1 MSQIVLCGRGGQG
14 IVFLTRLIGDIA
26 TSNGLNVISAET
38 HGMAV
43 RGGSI
48 NSCLKIGN
56 YRSSLVRWGKADFLI
71 SLDENETGNN
81 KHFLKSDGVILEN
94 STKPS
99 QPGIFRIDA
108 TGMARTL
115 GMVQLENVVAL
126 GMASSLPDFPLSP
139 DEIKQGLMTD
149 KRENVRQMN
158 IKALESGM
166 KANSGTSAS

>member
-1 MSQIVLCGRGGQG
+1 MSQLVLCGRGGQG

-26 TSNGLNVISAET
+26 TSKGLNVISAET

-56 YRSSLVRWGKADFLI
+56 YRSSLVRWGKADFVI

-81 KHFLKSDGVILEN
+81 KHYLKENGLILEN
-94 STKPS
+94 STKS
-99 QPGIFRIDA
+99 SEDGMVRIDA
-108 TGMARTL
+108 TGIARNL

-126 GMASSLPDFPLSP
+126 GKASTLPNFPLTS
-139 DEIKQGLMTD
+139 DEIKQGLMLD

-158 IKALESGM
+158 LKALELGM
-166 KANSGTSAS
+166 NP

>member
-26 TSNGLNVISAET
+26 TANGLNVISAET

-56 YRSSLVRWGKADFLI
+56 YRSSLVRWGKADFVI
-71 SLDENETGNN
+71 SLDENETGINQ
-81 KHFLKSDGVILEN
+81 HFLKPDGLILEN

-99 QPGIFRIDA
+99 ESGTFRIDA
-108 TGMARTL
+108 TGLARKL
-115 GMVQLENVVAL
+115 GMVQLENVVTL
-126 GMASSLPDFPLSP
+126 GMASGMANFPLSP
-139 DEIKQGLMTD
+139 DEIKRGLMFD
-149 KRENVRQMN
+149 KRESVRQMN
-158 IKALESGM
+158 MKALELGM
-166 KANSGTSAS
+166 KAKGSSAS

>member
-26 TSNGLNVISAET
+26 TSHGLNVISAET

-48 NSCLKIGN
+48 NSCVKIGD

-81 KHFLKSDGVILEN
+81 IHFLKPDGLILEN
-94 STKPS
+94 STAQRDS
-99 QPGIFRIDA
+99 NIMRLDA
-108 TGMARTL
+108 TGIAREL
-115 GMVQLENVVAL
+115 GAVQLENVVTL
-126 GMASSLPDFPLSP
+126 GFASTLPGFPLGSK
-139 DEIKQGLMTD
+139 EINNGLMLNE
-149 KRENVRQMN
+149 RENIRQMN
-158 IKALESGM
+158 IKALELGILAGQSF
-166 KANSGTSAS
+166 NS